1 MRLKLTAAIALACA
15 AAFLPAATA
24 ATSTKAP
31 RELTATA
38 SKRAPAGFFGVAP
51 QTGLTDEDARYM
63 KAGGIDSVRLPMVWA
78 VIQPSPQD
86 GYDWSNFDKEVAVAA
101 RGRLHVLPSTGS
113 TPDWLARKQT
123 TLPVSNARQR
133 GAWMAFLTAAVERY
147 GPHGI
152 FWIEHGPGTAEPVPK
167 LPIRAWQIWNE
178 PNFFYFAFPVS
189 PSRYAKVAT
198 LASKAIKRADPR
210 ADVVLAGLF
219 GQPTARGKRG
229 MPAATFLDQVYRM
242 PGIKHR
248 FDGIALHPYAID
260 AEELAEMAEELHE
273 VTVEN
278 RDRVPLYITEMG
290 WGSQNDFEQ
299 VAFEQGIRGQV
310 FQLRAAYGYLLE
322 NRRRLNLKGTYW
334 YSWKDMRGSCNF
346 CDSVGLFRAGPRFKP
361 KPAWHAFVALS
372 GGRARP

>member
-15 AAFLPAATA
+15 AAFIPPATA
-24 ATSTKAP
+24 AAPKKAASGFV
-31 RELTATA
+31 ATA
-38 SKRAPAGFFGVAP
+38 SKRAPTGFFGVAP
-51 QTGLTDEDARYM
+51 QTALTEEDVRYM
-63 KAGGIDSVRLPMVWA
+63 KAGGIDSVRLPMVWQT
-78 VIQPSPQD
+78 IQPFPQD
-86 GYDWSNFDKEVAVAA
+86 GYDWSAFDKEVAMAA
-101 RGRLHVLPSTGS
+101 RGRLRVLPSTGS
-113 TPDWLARKQT
+113 TPGWLARKYT
-123 TLPVSNARQR
+123 TLPVNNARQR

-147 GPHGI
+147 GPHGA
-152 FWIEHGPGTAEPVPK
+152 FWIEHGPETPEPLPK
-167 LPIRAWQIWNE
+167 LPITSWQIWNE
-178 PNFFYFAFPVS
+178 PNFFYFAYPVS

-219 GQPTARGKRG
+219 GEPTARGVRG
-229 MPAATFLDQVYRM
+229 MPAATFLDQVYRT

-248 FDGIALHPYAID
+248 FDGIALHPYAIE
-260 AEELAEMAEELHE
+260 ATELAEMAEEMHA

-278 RDRVPLYITEMG
+278 HDRVPLYITEMG

-310 FQLRAAYGYLLE
+310 LQLQAAYGYLLE
-322 NRRRLNLKGTYW
+322 NRRRLNVKGTYW

-361 KPAWHAFVALS
+361 KPAWHAFVAIS